1 MVLSLL
7 SPFSLMLMQLYVS
20 MSPMWYYMAS
30 PVSSLVS
37 WSAVTLSSLS
47 DVIPPKWRA
56 PSFGLLL
63 ASFMLGFAL
72 SPLLAVTLSHWSISI
87 ISLLM
92 HIVILVFAVF
102 FLPETLPP
110 CARRRQ
116 NKSEDLMVEDKQ
128 RKIPSAISV
137 LLAPFQELS
146 ILNRSYLF
154 RLLSALA
161 FFSGMVSSA
170 DQSLLVYYAEDQLNF
185 NDHDIATMFALFGI
199 LGIVIQGVVM
209 KILNDCLGERRVV
222 IVAFTFGVVHNIIY
236 GLATSKCEILVGV
249 ALGCFVSMSFPT
261 ISAMKSNNVGKI
273 EQGRIQGA
281 LASLSSLASA
291 IGPASLRLVYHL
303 TSDTKYPGSMFLF
316 ASFLYLIAVLC
327 AIALPDVVTEHNEIN
342 EIYLKVHSLF
352 DADDPTNLDDSFNS
366 CSSYH
371 NYGSLEILKKPLL
384 TDMQLQN
391 L

>member
-1 MVLSLL
+1 
-7 SPFSLMLMQLYVS
+7 
-20 MSPMWYYMAS
+20 
-30 PVSSLVS
+30 
-37 WSAVTLSSLS
+37 
-47 DVIPPKWRA
+47 
-56 PSFGLLL
+56 
-63 ASFMLGFAL
+63 
-72 SPLLAVTLSHWSISI
+72 
-87 ISLLM
+87 
-92 HIVILVFAVF
+92 
-102 FLPETLPP
+102 
-110 CARRRQ
+110 
-116 NKSEDLMVEDKQ
+116 
-128 RKIPSAISV
+128 
-137 LLAPFQELS
+137 
-146 ILNRSYLF
+146 
-154 RLLSALA
+154 
-161 FFSGMVSSA
+161 
-170 DQSLLVYYAEDQLNF
+170 
-185 NDHDIATMFALFGI
+185 
-199 LGIVIQGVVM
+199 
-209 KILNDCLGERRVV
+209 
-222 IVAFTFGVVHNIIY
+222 
-236 GLATSKCEILVGV
+236 
-249 ALGCFVSMSFPT
+249 
-261 ISAMKSNNVGKI
+261 MKSNNVGKI